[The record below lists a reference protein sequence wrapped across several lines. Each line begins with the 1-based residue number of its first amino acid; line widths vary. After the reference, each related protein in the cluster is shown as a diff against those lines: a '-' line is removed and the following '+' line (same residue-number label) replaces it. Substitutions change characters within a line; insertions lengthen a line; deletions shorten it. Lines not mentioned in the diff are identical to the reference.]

1 MLARLLPS
9 RVYYGWWVLGSVVF
23 ALVVSEGISFGAF
36 GLYVEPLEREFGWS
50 RAAVSAGFSVAVG
63 TVGLFAPIV
72 GRVIDTVGVRRLLF
86 LSVPLCGGTFL
97 LLATLSELWQWY
109 LYLALNNA
117 TLAAIAYI
125 PAQSLAVRWFERRRS
140 IAVSAIGASVWIG
153 QLVMVPIIQAII
165 TGASW
170 KTAFLVSSGLLVAGY
185 VAALILVRDDPGNAH
200 GDRERRRTTVVRRAL
215 PARAG
220 RHTTSVA
227 TAAAGAGFA
236 GEQQPDA
243 EPGGGQVAA
252 GAASSSAEGGA
263 EAGGGGQAGEIGVTA
278 REAVR
283 TPLFWVTVLGMML
296 YFYVVFGWLSQAKPY
311 FSSVGWS
318 DGTGALFVSGTAGLA
333 AVWLLSAGNVLGRPR
348 RPELTAAGCCLCM
361 AAGML
366 ALRFTGGD
374 ALGIGLYIPL
384 YVLGYAAAPLV
395 EALIFSRG
403 FGTRHFATILGVAF
417 MFETMGILGSP
428 VIAGEIYDEAG
439 SYDWA
444 LVMYAVSAGG
454 AAVVFLFALRL
465 RQPLAALTRE

>member
-1 MLARLLPS
+1 MFARLLPS

-36 GLYVEPLEREFGWS
+36 GLYVEPLEREFRWS

-86 LSVPLCGGTFL
+86 ISVPLCGGTFL

-170 KTAFLVSSGLLVAGY
+170 KTAFLVSSAMLVAGY
-185 VAALILVRDDPGNAH
+185 VAALILVRDDPGEAH
-200 GDRERRRTTVVRRAL
+200 GDRERRPTTVLRRPL

-220 RHTTSVA
+220 RHATSVA
-227 TAAAGAGFA
+227 T
-236 GEQQPDA
+236 ES
-243 EPGGGQVAA
+243 GGQVAA
-252 GAASSSAEGGA
+252 AVEAPPSTGDGA
-263 EAGGGGQAGEIGVTA
+263 EAGGRSQAGEIGVTA

-283 TPLFWVTVLGMML
+283 TPLFWATVLGMML

-374 ALGIGLYIPL
+374 ALGIALYIPL

-403 FGTRHFATILGVAF
+403 FGTRHFATILGAAF

-444 LVMYAVSAGG
+444 LVMYAVSAGA

-465 RQPLAALTRE
+465 KQPLAALARG

>member
-9 RVYYGWWVLGSVVF
+9 RVYYGWWVLGSIFF

-72 GRVIDTVGVRRLLF
+72 GRLIDTTGPRRLLF
-86 LSVPLCGGTFL
+86 IAVPLCAGTFL

-109 LYLALNNA
+109 AYLALNNA

-125 PAQSLAVRWFERRRS
+125 PAQSLAVRWFERRRA

-170 KTAFLVSSGLLVAGY
+170 KTAFLVSSVLLVGGY
-185 VAALILVRDDPGNAH
+185 LAALLLVRDDPGEAH
-200 GDRERRRTTVVRRAL
+200 GDRERRGPTIVRRPL
-215 PARAG
+215 PPPSRPGARGADAG
-220 RHTTSVA
+220 GA
-227 TAAAGAGFA
+227 FAAAAGGPDAASAETAAEAPA
-236 GEQQPDA
+236 GEQAP
-243 EPGGGQVAA
+243 EEV
-252 GAASSSAEGGA
+252 GA
-263 EAGGGGQAGEIGVTA
+263 TA
-278 REAVR
+278 RQAVR
-283 TPLFWVTVLGMML
+283 TPLFWVIVLGMML

-318 DGTGALFVSGTAGLA
+318 DGTGALFVAGTAGLA

-348 RPELTAAGCCLCM
+348 RPELTAAACCLCM

-366 ALRFTGGD
+366 TLRFTGGD
-374 ALGIGLYIPL
+374 ALGIAVYIPL

-395 EALIFSRG
+395 EALMFSRG
-403 FGTRHFATILGVAF
+403 FGTPHFATILGVAF

-444 LVMYAVSAGG
+444 LVMYAVSAGA
-454 AAVVFLFALRL
+454 AAVVFLFATRL
-465 RQPLAALTRE
+465 RQPLSALRE

>member
-9 RVYYGWWVLGSVVF
+9 RVYYGWWVLGSIVF
-23 ALVVSEGISFGAF
+23 ALIVSEGISFGAF

-72 GRVIDTVGVRRLLF
+72 GRVIDTVGVRRMLF
-86 LSVPLCGGTFL
+86 LAVPLCGGTFL

-125 PAQSLAVRWFERRRS
+125 PAQSLAVRWFERRRA

-170 KTAFLVSSGLLVAGY
+170 KTAFLASSALLVAGY
-185 VAALILVRDDPGNAH
+185 IAALILVRDDPGDGH
-200 GDRERRRTTVVRRAL
+200 GDRERRGTTVVRRPL

-220 RHTTSVA
+220 RHSTSTTSTSA
-227 TAAAGAGFA
+227 TDA
-236 GEQQPDA
+236 A
-243 EPGGGQVAA
+243 EPGA
-252 GAASSSAEGGA
+252 GPGDGE
-263 EAGGGGQAGEIGVTA
+263 QPAGEAGVTA

-283 TPLFWVTVLGMML
+283 TPLFWVIVLGMML

-333 AVWLLSAGNVLGRPR
+333 AIWLLSAGNVLGRPR

-361 AAGML
+361 SAGML

-374 ALGIGLYIPL
+374 ALGIGIYIPL

-395 EALIFSRG
+395 EALMFSRG
-403 FGTRHFATILGVAF
+403 FGTPHFATILGAAF

-444 LVMYAVSAGG
+444 LVMYAVSAGA

-465 RQPLAALTRE
+465 RQPLAALTQGRS